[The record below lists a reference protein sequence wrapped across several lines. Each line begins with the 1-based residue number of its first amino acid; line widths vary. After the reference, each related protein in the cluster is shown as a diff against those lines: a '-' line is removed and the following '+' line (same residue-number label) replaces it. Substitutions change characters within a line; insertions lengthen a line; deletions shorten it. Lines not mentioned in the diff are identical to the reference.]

1 MVYCGKFVDSE
12 SKILDCEWV
21 NYGKSTI
28 LTGFWGRPRAGTTV
42 ITETRN

>member
-1 MVYCGKFVDSE
+1 MDSE
-12 SKILDCEWV
+12 SKILDGEWV

-28 LTGFWGRPRAGTTV
+28 LTGFLGSAAPVLLV